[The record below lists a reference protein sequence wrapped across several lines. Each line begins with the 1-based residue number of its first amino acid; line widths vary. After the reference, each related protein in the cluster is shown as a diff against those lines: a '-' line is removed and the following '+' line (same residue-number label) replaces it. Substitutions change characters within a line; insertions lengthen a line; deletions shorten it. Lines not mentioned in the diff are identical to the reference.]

1 MKDFRKKVAKM
12 KSVVTEFTPPK
23 YWTSVGNF
31 AVNKIVSGAFGR
43 GIPQGR
49 VTCLAGPSGSGKTY
63 LLCNLL
69 KNAQLDGSI
78 VMVLDSE
85 NALDEDYLSK
95 VGVDQDPEKF
105 MYAGVDTFGSV
116 VEVLSEF
123 IKSYTAEFGAD
134 GAKGPK
140 VMIALDSVDMLLTDT
155 EETNFDKGVQKG
167 DQGQRAK
174 QQKHMLRTIVQK
186 IKRLPISFVITHQV
200 FPNSEITNGQ
210 GAWIINNGLRYSC
223 SQIFLVNS
231 LNLKDEAEI
240 IGVRMVVETYKSR
253 FAKKGS
259 KVTIEVPYDTG
270 INKYSG
276 FVEMMV
282 EIGVVRA
289 SGAWKYIVP
298 YEGQAEV
305 KFQGKFD
312 DRLFSLCMN
321 NPKIKDVEKNIIER
335 MDKEIENVELDED
348 ETIDPETGEILV
360 S

>member
-1 MKDFRKKVAKM
+1 MQDFRKKVAKM

-31 AVNKIVSGAFGR
+31 AVNKIVSGSFVR

-49 VTCLAGPSGSGKTY
+49 VTCLAGPSGSGKTF

-69 KNAQLDGSI
+69 KNAQNDGSI
-78 VMVLDSE
+78 VLVLDSE
-85 NALDEDYLSK
+85 NALDEDYLRK

-123 IKSYTAEFGAD
+123 IKSYVTTYGPTGD
-134 GAKGPK
+134 KGPK
-140 VMIALDSVDMLLTDT
+140 VIMALDSVDMLLTDT
-155 EETNFDKGVQKG
+155 EESNFDKGVQKG

-200 FPNSEITNGQ
+200 FPNAEITNGQ

-231 LNLKDEAEI
+231 LNLKDDAEI
-240 IGVRMVVETYKSR
+240 VGVRMVVETYKSR

-259 KVTIEVPYDTG
+259 RVTIEVPYDTG

-276 FVEMMV
+276 FVDMMV
-282 EIGVVRA
+282 ELGVVRA
-289 SGAWKYIVP
+289 AGAWKYIIP
-298 YEGQAEV
+298 YEGQEEL
-305 KFQGKFD
+305 KFQSKFSD
-312 DRLFSLCMN
+312 KLFDACMN
-321 NPKIKDVEKNIIER
+321 NPKIRDIEQDIITRMDVEV
-335 MDKEIENVELDED
+335 ENVELDED
-348 ETIDPETGEILV
+348 EEIDQETGEILV
-360 S
+360 K